1 MQMVSALHAAHGP
14 VITVLGGMVL
24 MNLLER
30 VLTLLQANLNS
41 MAEKSDDP
49 EKTLRQLQ
57 LDMRNQLVQ
66 VKTQVATALA
76 EEKKLERRSKEF
88 LTEAGQW
95 LKKAEQAVQQ
105 NNENAARDF
114 LARYNDLSRQAQ
126 RYQQQQKEQEQLVST
141 MRGILRQLEAK
152 ISEVDTTIELLVAR
166 KRSALLQ
173 QRIYDALGKSSSP
186 KDKERASRAQDTLLE
201 VEARARALADL
212 QQRDLDTQL
221 AQLSQEQLI
230 ERQLQQLKQKKG
242 KKQER
247 PLLPGG
253 ESQPARLAPPLSGG
267 SEPARK
273 RPASA
278 SDLASV
284 PPAPVSEEGQAVD
297 LEKLRRLMD
306 RE

>member
-1 MQMVSALHAAHGP
+1 
-14 VITVLGGMVL
+14 

-30 VLTLLQANLNS
+30 VLTLLRANLNA

-66 VKTQVATALA
+66 VKTQVATAIA
-76 EEKKLERRSKEF
+76 EERKLGKRSET
-88 LTEAGQW
+88 LQDEATVW
-95 LKKAEQAVQQ
+95 LKKAELAVQQ

-114 LARYNDLSRQAQ
+114 LARYNDLNRQAR
-126 RYQQQQKEQEQLVST
+126 RYAQQQKEQGQLVST

-173 QRIYDALGKSSSP
+173 QRVYDTLSKSGSL
-186 KDKERASRAQDTLLE
+186 KDRERANRAQDTLLE

-212 QQRDLDTQL
+212 QQRDLDSQL

-230 ERQLQQLKQKKG
+230 DKQIQQLKQKKG
-242 KKQER
+242 SKQEKR
-247 PLLPGG
+247 LLPEGRPHAAELLPPEPAKG
-253 ESQPARLAPPLSGG
+253 EPDREQPAHRTAADDFASVSSEREPDESQ
-267 SEPARK
+267 EI
-273 RPASA
+273 
-278 SDLASV
+278 
-284 PPAPVSEEGQAVD
+284 D
-297 LEKLRRLMD
+297 LEKLKRLMD
-306 RE
+306 K

>member
-1 MQMVSALHAAHGP
+1 
-14 VITVLGGMVL
+14 

-30 VLTLLQANLNS
+30 VLMLLRANLNAV
-41 MAEKSDDP
+41 AEKAEDP

-66 VKTQVATALA
+66 VKTQVATAIAQERKLGKRSEELQA
-76 EEKKLERRSKEF
+76 EARL
-88 LTEAGQW
+88 W
-95 LKKAEQAVQQ
+95 LRKAEQAIQQ
-105 NNENAARDF
+105 ENEDAARDF
-114 LARYNDLSRQAQ
+114 LSRYNDLTRQAG
-126 RYQQQQKEQEQLVST
+126 RYVQQQKEQEQFVST

-173 QRIYDALGKSSSP
+173 QRVYDTLSTSGSA
-186 KDKERASRAQDTLLE
+186 KDKERANRAQETLLE

-221 AQLSQEQLI
+221 AQISQDRLVEK
-230 ERQLQQLKQKKG
+230 QLQILKLKMRQGQG
-242 KKQER
+242 K

-253 ESQPARLAPPLSGG
+253 ESQPARVAPPLSGG
-267 SEPARK
+267 GEPARK

-284 PPAPVSEEGQAVD
+284 SPGPGPEEVQEAD
-297 LEKLRRLMD
+297 LERFKRLMD

>member
-1 MQMVSALHAAHGP
+1 
-14 VITVLGGMVL
+14 

-30 VLTLLQANLNS
+30 VLTLLRANLNAV
-41 MAEKSDDP
+41 AEKSEDP

-66 VKTQVATALA
+66 VKTQVATAIA
-76 EEKKLERRSKEF
+76 EERKLGKRGEE
-88 LTEAGQW
+88 LQAEARLW
-95 LKKAEQAVQQ
+95 FRKAEQAIQQ

-114 LARYNDLSRQAQ
+114 LSRYNDLNRQAR
-126 RYQQQQKEQEQLVST
+126 RYAQQQKEQEQIVST

-173 QRIYDALGKSSSP
+173 QRVYDTLSKSGSA

-230 ERQLQQLKQKKG
+230 EQQLQQLKQRKG
-242 KKQER
+242 QKQER
-247 PLLPGG
+247 PLLPGA
-253 ESQPARLAPPLSGG
+253 ESQPAGLASPRPDGR
-267 SEPARK
+267 EPARK
-273 RPASA
+273 RPASRTEGNG
-278 SDLASV
+278 LASISPGV
-284 PPAPVSEEGQAVD
+284 TPEEGQEID
-297 LEKLRRLMD
+297 LEKLKRLMD
-306 RE
+306 HE

>member
-1 MQMVSALHAAHGP
+1 
-14 VITVLGGMVL
+14 

-76 EEKKLERRSKEF
+76 EEKKLEKRGKEF
-88 LTEAGQW
+88 LVEAGQW

-114 LARYNDLSRQAQ
+114 LGRYNDLNRQAR

-173 QRIYDALGKSSSP
+173 QRVYDALGKSSSP
-186 KDKERASRAQDTLLE
+186 KDQERARRAQDTLME

-212 QQRDLDTQL
+212 QQRDLDNQL
-221 AQLSQEQLI
+221 AQISQEQQI
-230 ERQLQQLKQKKG
+230 EEQLQQLRRKKG
-242 KKQER
+242 QQQEK
-247 PLLPGG
+247 PLLPTG
-253 ESQPARLAPPLSGG
+253 EAQPSKLIPPVPVNN
-267 SEPARK
+267 EPARK
-273 RPASA
+273 RPTNHVSDDATPASSNTSSGEDA
-278 SDLASV
+278 
-284 PPAPVSEEGQAVD
+284 D
-297 LEKLRRLMD
+297 LEKLRRLM
-306 RE
+306 EK